1 MADSRHVELLR
12 AEINGFEVMASLEG
26 FTPPDP
32 EKITADVKG
41 GMFVAYKKVVGATLP
56 DWSLTLS
63 GASADLIKSMGVG
76 SECEVTVYASVKGDD
91 SSSVPVK
98 YEMSGEVI
106 KADKGEV
113 KVSEDKLTLTGSPYA
128 YTFTENNRVVH
139 DVNAKTQKCVIGGKD
154 LLEKARR
161 NVGM

>member
-1 MADSRHVELLR
+1 MADSRHIELMR

-26 FTPPDP
+26 FTAPDP
-32 EKITADVKG
+32 EKITAEVKG
-41 GMFVAYKKVVGATLP
+41 GLFVGYKKTVGATLP
-56 DWSLTLS
+56 DWSLSLS
-63 GASADLIKSMGVG
+63 GASAELVKAMGVG
-76 SECEVTVYASVKGDD
+76 EDCEVTVYASIKGDD
-91 SSSVPVK
+91 GTSVPAK

-106 KADKGEV
+106 KADKGEA
-113 KVSEDKLTLTGSPYA
+113 KVGEEKLTLTGSPYA

-154 LLEKARR
+154 ILEKARR